1 MAHQLRME
9 LFKDE
14 ASRDYVG
21 TKPHLDQEDAAC
33 NTQAAFKPSQST
45 KHSPELPVRKHSPE
59 LPVRK
64 HSPELPVRKHS
75 PELPAGDCCF

>member
-45 KHSPELPVRKHSPE
+45 QTLAGTTSPQTL
-59 LPVRK
+59 
-64 HSPELPVRKHS
+64 
-75 PELPAGDCCF
+75 AGTTSGRLLLLRSGAAPGD